1 MYKYIFAASI
11 FLTACGGSNQA
22 NQQDA
27 AQAADTTATA
37 IPGIDKEPLTDS
49 IKLQATDDMRFDK
62 ELFKVKSGK
71 KIVLRLKN
79 AGSEKG
85 GMPMSHNVVILSK
98 GTDIAT
104 FADEARKFKAEQYIP
119 PALASSIIAH
129 TKQVSSGKSD
139 EIIFI
144 LPQPG
149 VYDFICSYPGHWGT
163 MQGKIVAE

>member
-1 MYKYIFAASI
+1 MKRIYIYIFAASLL
-11 FLTACGGSNQA
+11 LTACGGGNQA

-27 AQAADTTATA
+27 ADTTAA
-37 IPGIDKEPLTDS
+37 SIPGIEKEPLTDS

-79 AGSEKG
+79 MGSQK

-139 EIIFI
+139 EITFTIA
-144 LPQPG
+144 QPG